1 MKRIAVAAVLL
12 VSLVGL
18 ARAGF
23 DEGMAAYERGDYATA
38 LKEFRPLAEQGNA
51 DGQFNL
57 GLMYDLGRGVTQ
69 SYAEAWKWY
78 RLAAEQG
85 NAEAQNN
92 LGYMFDNGEGV
103 PQDYAEALKWY
114 RKAAEQGDAVGQ
126 YNLGLMYGK
135 GKGVPQDYVQAHMWF
150 NLAAKQGDETGREDR
165 DAIAK
170 RMTPADISKAQAMAR
185 EWLETPK
192 WAAEMDALISGYR
205 SKADDDR

>member
-12 VSLVGL
+12 VALVGPV
-18 ARAGF
+18 RAGF
-23 DEGMAAYERGDYATA
+23 DEGVAAFERGDYATA

-92 LGYMFDNGEGV
+92 LGYMFDKGEGV
-103 PQDYAEALKWY
+103 PQDYAEALRWY

-135 GKGVPQDYVQAHMWF
+135 GNGVPQDYVQAHMWF

-165 DAIAK
+165 DVTARI
-170 RMTPADISKAQAMAR
+170 MTPADLSKAQAMAR
-185 EWLETPK
+185 EWMEK
-192 WAAEMDALISGYR
+192 HQ
-205 SKADDDR
+205 